1 MATNRK
7 EASPVQAGTLGE
19 TSSKNQANHTTKSAL
34 HKEFWAAG
42 GNSSEAQRQRLMAH
56 IRQHG
61 SIDTVQ
67 ARRDLDIMHPGGSVL
82 ELRKAGVPIETIRVS
97 VPTEAGKMH
106 SVGRYILAGQDG
118 AVEP

>member
-1 MATNRK
+1 MTIKNGTPTT
-7 EASPVQAGTLGE
+7 EAPSENQYQLTTDAPTPQA
-19 TSSKNQANHTTKSAL
+19 SWHIC
-34 HKEFWAAG
+34 

-67 ARRDLDIMHPGGSVL
+67 ARRDLDIMHPGGRVL

-97 VPTEAGKMH
+97 VPTEAGKLH
-106 SVGRYILAGQDG
+106 SVGRYILAG
-118 AVEP
+118 AEVEP